1 MRLIDEHK
9 CESLYGINAVFAEMK
24 ECLSKEVGWLSQCFG
39 RVWKVQEVVNGK
51 KIIFPSLY
59 VGNNQYE
66 NVSPSDDLGNYS
78 FFTLNDP
85 TDLDNGRGYDIYNAS
100 LIMWMD
106 LRKCFSGHDMRELE
120 SLKREVRDVV
130 TRRFSMRNVFVSV
143 TRVYEDAKNVFN
155 GFTFDETTNQS
166 MMQPYAALRFDLQIR
181 IYNVCLR

>member
-9 CESLYGINAVFAEMK
+9 CESFHGINAVFAELKDFMK
-24 ECLSKEVGWLSQCFG
+24 SEIGWLAQCFG
-39 RVWKVQEVVNGK
+39 RAWKVTEIVNGK

-59 VGNNQYE
+59 VGNNHYE
-66 NVSPSDDLGNYS
+66 NITPSNDLGNYS

-85 TDLDNGRGYDIYNAS
+85 MDVDNGRGYDTYNAS
-100 LIMWMD
+100 LIMWLD
-106 LRKCFSGHDMRELE
+106 LRTCFMGHDMRELE
-120 SLKREVRDVV
+120 SLKREVCDVI

-143 TRVYEDAKNVFN
+143 GKVYEDAKNVFN
-155 GFTFDETTNQS
+155 GFSFDETTNQS